1 VIFTGHSLGG
11 ALAALAAAQTRV
23 EGWRESGQI
32 TLYTFGQP
40 RIGDYNFAI
49 AHSQQIPNRFL
60 VSTEISSDN
69 KGITSKSLI

>member
-49 AHSQQIPNRFL
+49 AHSHQIPNRFFQINIGL
-60 VSTEISSDN
+60 NQHRVN
-69 KGITSKSLI
+69 KGIF